1 MNSSSSHTQSPP
13 AGAAPVPP
21 TWLFVLL
28 AAGVLVWPLL
38 EAPKN
43 ILSLLLVLGSSWI
56 YGRYWHPR
64 SWGTQQWLIVVTLLA
79 LGLAS
84 FLYPP
89 AARGEWLD
97 FFRYFAVFWVVLTL
111 PWTEKQVRI
120 LWLVLGASLILGLA
134 DAVWQYFYLGQ
145 RRFFP
150 ELHAVGHVHPSS
162 MYIGTAAVALATA
175 AFVLSGRQRWFLMT
189 SAVACWFSLLFGEGR
204 GNLVGTLV
212 AILVCMFLGYHHYR
226 RQVAVTLLLLVTTIA
241 LAAISN
247 ARIVQKL
254 ASTAASGDFS
264 SGRITMWKDAYAI
277 WRSAPLLG
285 IGPSEFRHVS
295 ASRLSSMRQDAGLPE
310 TEAELGRQRYW
321 EAHNL
326 YLTRLVSYGIVGFV
340 LLLAW
345 LGVWAVALW
354 KWRPR
359 TGTSLYDRALW
370 SGSGG
375 AFTITVVI
383 GTVNPTLHHGHALLA
398 MLLYALWLNQK
409 NSQAT
414 GDATVSLSPVTPR
427 FPGRGDQRLRSP

>member
-1 MNSSSSHTQSPP
+1 MNAGSSHTASSP

-21 TWLFVLL
+21 AWLFALL

-38 EAPKN
+38 EAAKN
-43 ILSLLLVLGSSWI
+43 ILCFLLVLGGSWR

-64 SWGTQQWLIVVTLLA
+64 SWNSQQWLIVVTLVV
-79 LGLAS
+79 LGLAG

-97 FFRYFAVFWVVLTL
+97 YFRYFSVFWVVLTL
-111 PWTEKQVRI
+111 PWTEKQIRI
-120 LWLVLGASLILGLA
+120 LWLMLGASLAVGLT
-134 DAVWQYFYLGQ
+134 DAVWEYFYLEQ

-175 AFVLSGRQRWFLMT
+175 GLVLSGKERWFLIM

-204 GNLVGTLV
+204 GNFVGGLA
-212 AILVCMFLGYHHYR
+212 AILVCMALGYRDYR
-226 RQVAVTLLLLVTTIA
+226 RQVAVTLLLLAATIA
-241 LAAISN
+241 LAVISD
-247 ARIVQKL
+247 ARIVQKGESL
-254 ASTAASGDFS
+254 EERGDFFN
-264 SGRITMWKDAYAI
+264 GRIPLWKDTYAI

-285 IGPSEFRHVS
+285 IGPGELGKVS
-295 ASRLSSMRQDAGLPE
+295 ASQVSTMRQAAGLPE
-310 TEAELGRQRYW
+310 TEAERGRPRYK

-326 YLTRLVSYGIVGFV
+326 YLTRLVSHGIVGLV

-359 TGTSLYDRALW
+359 AGTSLYQRALW
-370 SGSGG
+370 SGSAA
-375 AFTITVVI
+375 AFTITIVI

-409 NSQAT
+409 DSSTTRSAF
-414 GDATVSLSPVTPR
+414 STP
-427 FPGRGDQRLRSP
+427 

>member
-1 MNSSSSHTQSPP
+1 MNTSSSHTVSSP
-13 AGAAPVPP
+13 ASAAPVPP

-28 AAGVLVWPLL
+28 ATGVLVWPLL
-38 EAPKN
+38 EAAKN
-43 ILSLLLVLGSSWI
+43 ILCVLLVLGSSWR
-56 YGRYWHPR
+56 YGRYWHLR
-64 SWGTQQWLIVVTLLA
+64 SWGVQQWLIVVTLVV

-120 LWLVLGASLILGLA
+120 LWLVLGASLIVGLA
-134 DAVWQYFYLGQ
+134 DAVWRYFYLGFYLGQ
-145 RRFFP
+145 TRFFP

-175 AFVLSGRQRWFLMT
+175 AFVLSGWQRWFLMT

-204 GNLVGTLV
+204 GNLVGSLA
-212 AILVCMFLGYHHYR
+212 AILVCMFLGYHRYR
-226 RQVAVTLLLLVTTIA
+226 RQVAVTLLLLVTTVA
-241 LAAISN
+241 LAVISN
-247 ARIVQKL
+247 ARLVQKV

-264 SGRITMWKDAYAI
+264 SGRITIWKDAYAI
-277 WRSAPLLG
+277 WRSAPLFG

-310 TEAELGRQRYW
+310 TKAELGRQRYW
-321 EAHNL
+321 EAHNM
-326 YLTRLVSYGIVGFV
+326 YLTRLVSYGIAGFV

-345 LGVWAVALW
+345 LGVWAVELW
-354 KWRPR
+354 KRRPR
-359 TGTSLYDRALW
+359 AGTSLYQRALW
-370 SGSGG
+370 SGSAG
-375 AFTITVVI
+375 AFTISTVI

-409 NSQAT
+409 DSQA
-414 GDATVSLSPVTPR
+414 
-427 FPGRGDQRLRSP
+427 